1 MAFWQTHFSESVFVV
16 MGVSRMTKVFKI
28 LCFSAAVA
36 VMVFSSSGCNSKNWF
51 KASAQENGA
60 SKGPLP
66 TAPDATFKD
75 LDGKDVTLSSLKG
88 KVVVLNFWATWCE
101 PCQVEIPWMI
111 ELQHNNADKGFTI
124 LGAAMDDEGKSV
136 VEPYVQK
143 TEFDVDG
150 QKMKMNY
157 PIVLGNDDIASKFGG
172 LIGLPT
178 TVVITRDGKIAKRF
192 IGLAKRDQLEK
203 QVRALL

>member
-1 MAFWQTHFSESVFVV
+1 MRTRWNLFLIFVMAA
-16 MGVSRMTKVFKI
+16 G
-28 LCFSAAVA
+28 LAAGFA
-36 VMVFSSSGCNSKNWF
+36 GCKSG
-51 KASAQENGA
+51 NGA
-60 SKGPLP
+60 TTGTPKTLANEPNV
-66 TAPDATFKD
+66 TFKD
-75 LDGKDVTLSSLKG
+75 LQGKDVTLVSLKG
-88 KVVVLNFWATWCE
+88 KVVIVNFWATWCE

-111 ELQHNNADKGFTI
+111 ELQQKNADKGFTI

-136 VEPYVQK
+136 VEPYVQN

-192 IGLAKRDQLEK
+192 IGLANREQLEK

>member
-1 MAFWQTHFSESVFVV
+1 
-16 MGVSRMTKVFKI
+16 MTKVFKGW
-28 LCFSAAVA
+28 LFLVLLA
-36 VMVFSSSGCNSKNWF
+36 VMAAGFSGCNAKNWLNT
-51 KASAQENGA
+51 AAQENGA

-66 TAPDATFKD
+66 TAPEVTFKD
-75 LDGKDVTLSSLKG
+75 LDGKDVTLASLKG

-111 ELQHNNADKGFTI
+111 DLQQKNAEKGFTI
-124 LGAAMDDEGKSV
+124 LGAAMDDEGASV
-136 VEPYVQK
+136 VAPYVQK

-150 QKMKMNY
+150 HQMKMNY
-157 PIVLGNDDIASKFGG
+157 SIVLGTDDIASKFGG

-192 IGLAKRDQLEK
+192 IGLANRDQLEK
-203 QVRALL
+203 QIHALL

>member
-1 MAFWQTHFSESVFVV
+1 
-16 MGVSRMTKVFKI
+16 MTKVFKVF
-28 LCFSAAVA
+28 CFSAAVA
-36 VMVFSSSGCNSKNWF
+36 VLVFSSSGCNSKNWF
-51 KASAQENGA
+51 KASAQDNGA

-111 ELQHNNADKGFTI
+111 ELQQKNADKGFTI

-150 QKMKMNY
+150 QRMKMNY
-157 PIVLGNDDIASKFGG
+157 PIVLGSDDLASKFGG

-192 IGLAKRDQLEK
+192 IGLANRDQLEK

>member
-1 MAFWQTHFSESVFVV
+1 
-16 MGVSRMTKVFKI
+16 MTKVLKI

-36 VMVFSSSGCNSKNWF
+36 VLAISFSGCNSKNWL

-111 ELQHNNADKGFTI
+111 ELQQKNADKGFTI

-157 PIVLGNDDIASKFGG
+157 PIVLGTDDLASKFGG

-192 IGLAKRDQLEK
+192 IGLANRDQLEK

>member
-1 MAFWQTHFSESVFVV
+1 MVIGALRMA
-16 MGVSRMTKVFKI
+16 KVGKI
-28 LCFSAAVA
+28 FFLGTLIAVLA
-36 VMVFSSSGCNSKNWF
+36 VGFSGCNSKNWLH
-51 KASAQENGA
+51 AAAQNGE

-66 TAPDATFKD
+66 AAPDATFKD
-75 LDGKDVTLSSLKG
+75 LDGKDVSLASLKG

-111 ELQHNNADKGFTI
+111 ELQRKNADKGFTI

-150 QKMKMNY
+150 EKLKMNY
-157 PIVLGNDDIASKFGG
+157 PIVLGTDDLTSKFGG

-178 TVVITRDGKIAKRF
+178 TIVITRDGKIAKRF
-192 IGLAKRDQLEK
+192 IGLANRDQLEK
-203 QVRALL
+203 KVHELL

>member
-1 MAFWQTHFSESVFVV
+1 MAFWQTYFSESVFVV

-28 LCFSAAVA
+28 LCLSAAVA
-36 VMVFSSSGCNSKNWF
+36 VMSISFSGCNSKNWF

-111 ELQHNNADKGFTI
+111 EMQQKNAEKGFTI

-157 PIVLGNDDIASKFGG
+157 PILLGNDDLASKFGG

-192 IGLAKRDQLEK
+192 IGLANRDQLEK
-203 QVRALL
+203 QVHALL

>member
-1 MAFWQTHFSESVFVV
+1 
-16 MGVSRMTKVFKI
+16 MTNVFKKFGF
-28 LCFSAAVA
+28 LVLLAAIA
-36 VMVFSSSGCNSKNWF
+36 AGFSGCNLKKWLN
-51 KASAQENGA
+51 AAAQEHGPN
-60 SKGPLP
+60 KGPLP

-75 LDGKDVTLSSLKG
+75 LDGKDVALASLKG

-111 ELQHNNADKGFTI
+111 DLQQKYSEKGFTI

-150 QKMKMNY
+150 HRMKMNY
-157 PIVLGNDDIASKFGG
+157 PIVIGDDDVASKFGG

-192 IGLAKRDQLEK
+192 IGLANRDQLEK
-203 QVRALL
+203 QIRASL

>member
-1 MAFWQTHFSESVFVV
+1 MMKVFKFLCFVV
-16 MGVSRMTKVFKI
+16 MV
-28 LCFSAAVA
+28 AAVA
-36 VMVFSSSGCNSKNWF
+36 ASLVACNSTNWF

-75 LDGKDVTLSSLKG
+75 LDGKDVTLASLRG

-111 ELQHNNADKGFTI
+111 ELQQKNSDKGFTI

-136 VEPYVQK
+136 VQPYVQS

-192 IGLAKRDQLEK
+192 IGLANRDQLEK
-203 QVRALL
+203 QVHALL

>member
-1 MAFWQTHFSESVFVV
+1 
-16 MGVSRMTKVFKI
+16 MGALRMTKVFKI

-36 VMVFSSSGCNSKNWF
+36 AMAVSFSGCNSKNWF
-51 KASAQENGA
+51 KASAQENEA

-75 LDGKDVTLSSLKG
+75 LDGKDVTLASLKG

-111 ELQHNNADKGFTI
+111 ELQQKNADKGFTI

>member
-1 MAFWQTHFSESVFVV
+1 MTRVLKVLCLVV
-16 MGVSRMTKVFKI
+16 VV
-28 LCFSAAVA
+28 AAVA
-36 VMVFSSSGCNSKNWF
+36 AGLVACNSHNWF
-51 KASAQENGA
+51 KASAGENGA

-66 TAPDATFKD
+66 VAPDATFKD
-75 LDGKDVTLSSLKG
+75 LEGKDVTLASLRG

-111 ELQHNNADKGFTI
+111 ELQQKNSDKGFTI

-192 IGLAKRDQLEK
+192 IGLANREQLEK

>member
-1 MAFWQTHFSESVFVV
+1 MAFWQTYFSESVFVV

-28 LCFSAAVA
+28 LCFSAAVVVLA
-36 VMVFSSSGCNSKNWF
+36 IGFSGCNSKNWF

-111 ELQHNNADKGFTI
+111 ELQQKNADKGFTI

-157 PIVLGNDDIASKFGG
+157 PILLGTDDLASKFGG

-192 IGLAKRDQLEK
+192 IGLANRDQLEK

>member
-1 MAFWQTHFSESVFVV
+1 MTRFLKIVFFL
-16 MGVSRMTKVFKI
+16 S
-28 LCFSAAVA
+28 LVA
-36 VMVFSSSGCNSKNWF
+36 VVATGFSGCNAKNWLN
-51 KASAQENGA
+51 ASAQENGA

-66 TAPDATFKD
+66 AAPDATFKT
-75 LDGKDVTLSSLKG
+75 LDGKDISISSLKG

-111 ELQHNNADKGFTI
+111 DLQKKNAEKGFTI

-150 QKMKMNY
+150 EKLKMNY
-157 PIVLGNDDIASKFGG
+157 PIVLGNDDLAAKFGG

-192 IGLAKRDQLEK
+192 IGLANRDQLEK
-203 QVRALL
+203 QIHALL